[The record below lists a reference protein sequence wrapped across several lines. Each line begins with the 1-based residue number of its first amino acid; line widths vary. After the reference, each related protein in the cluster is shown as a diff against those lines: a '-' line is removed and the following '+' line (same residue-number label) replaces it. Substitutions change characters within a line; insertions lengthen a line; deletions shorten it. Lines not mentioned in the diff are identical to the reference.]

1 MLPAARPYSAP
12 VTQVLII
19 GGGLGGLHAARL
31 LHRAGV
37 DHVLL
42 EGSPRL
48 GGRIL
53 TEQVG
58 AADTASAY
66 DLGPAWFWP
75 AFQHRVPALVAELG
89 LRAFPQHVDGA
100 LMWEES
106 ADACTRFDGGAPMD
120 GSMRLAGGL
129 QALITAL
136 ADDGGGTCVELDQ
149 RVTTLRMTGTVVE
162 VDAVDADGHVA
173 TRTAARVI
181 STLPPRLLGRTV
193 EFDPPLPSEIV
204 ADWASVPTWMA
215 GQAKVIAV
223 YERAFWR
230 EAGLSGEAR
239 SRVGPMVEI
248 HDASAETGLPALS
261 GFVGVPAQARA
272 DAGPRITDAA
282 VAQLERLFGP
292 DAAHP
297 IACLYKDWAADP
309 LIATPDDVAPLLT
322 HPSYGRHRPPPAPWA
337 NHLVLAGTEA
347 AAEQGGYMEG
357 ALAAS
362 DAAVGAG

>member
-1 MLPAARPYSAP
+1 VA
-12 VTQVLII
+12 QVLII

-31 LHRAGV
+31 LQRAGV

-42 EGSPRL
+42 EGAPRL

-53 TEQVG
+53 TEEVSAPG
-58 AADTASAY
+58 AAGAY

-75 AFQHRVPALVAELG
+75 AFQHRLPALVAELG
-89 LRAFPQHVDGA
+89 LRAFPQHMDGA

-106 ADACTRFDGGAPMD
+106 PGTCTRFDGGAPMD

-136 ADDGGGTCVELDQ
+136 ADDGGGECVELEK
-149 RVTTLRMTGTVVE
+149 RVTALRVAGQVVE
-162 VDAVDADGHVA
+162 VDAVDAGGTA
-173 TRTAARVI
+173 TTHTAARVI
-181 STLPPRLLGRTV
+181 STLPPRLLARTV
-193 EFDPPLPSEIV
+193 AFDPPLPSEV
-204 ADWASVPTWMA
+204 LANWVSVPTWMA

-248 HDASAETGLPALS
+248 HDASAEAGLPALS
-261 GFVGVPAQARA
+261 GFVGVPAEARGG
-272 DAGPRITDAA
+272 AGPGITDAA

-297 IACLYKDWAADP
+297 VACLYKDWATDP
-309 LIATPDDVAPLLT
+309 LVATPDDVAPLLA
-322 HPSYGRHRPPPAPWA
+322 HPAYGRHMPPPQPWA
-337 NHLVLAGTEA
+337 NHLVMAGTEA
-347 AAEQGGYMEG
+347 AREQGGYMEG
-357 ALAAS
+357 ALVAS
-362 DAAVGAG
+362 DAAVVAG

>member
-1 MLPAARPYSAP
+1 VA
-12 VTQVLII
+12 QVLII

-42 EGSPRL
+42 EGAPRL

-53 TEQVG
+53 SEGVAAAG
-58 AADTASAY
+58 AASAY

-75 AFQHRVPALVAELG
+75 AFQHRMPALVAELG
-89 LRAFPQHVDGA
+89 LRAFPQHMDGA

-106 ADACTRFDGGAPMD
+106 ATTRTRFDGGAPMD

-129 QALITAL
+129 QALTTAL
-136 ADDGGGTCVELDQ
+136 ADDGGGECVELEQ
-149 RVTTLRMTGTVVE
+149 RVTAIRLAGQVVE
-162 VDAVDADGHVA
+162 VDAVDTGGAVT
-173 TRTAARVI
+173 TRTATRVI
-181 STLPPRLLGRTV
+181 STLPPRLLARTV
-193 EFDPPLPSEIV
+193 AFDPPLPPETV
-204 ADWASVPTWMA
+204 ADWVSVPTWMA

-223 YERAFWR
+223 YERPFWR

-248 HDASAETGLPALS
+248 HDASAEAGLPALS
-261 GFVGVPAQARA
+261 GFVGVPAEARVG
-272 DAGPRITDAA
+272 AGARITDAA

-297 IACLYKDWAADP
+297 IACLYKNWAADP
-309 LIATPDDVAPLLT
+309 LVATTDDLAPLLA
-322 HPSYGRHRPPPAPWA
+322 HPAYGRHMPPPGPWA
-337 NHLVLAGTEA
+337 RRLVLAGTETA
-347 AAEQGGYMEG
+347 HEQGGYMEG
-357 ALAAS
+357 ALVASEAA
-362 DAAVGAG
+362 ARVC